1 MYVFSDMIDNQSIL
15 KWYTTCPSLCFLISV
30 QKKLP
35 FPLGYFKYDAPTT
48 TSLRTPTGL
57 IRFPVN
63 EPKTDAIV
71 KGTVAFSITIPKPP
85 KQNLRLTYFE
95 SMIFLDNKQSIK
107 NFHN

>member
-1 MYVFSDMIDNQSIL
+1 MVHDDLPISMLPN
-15 KWYTTCPSLCFLISV
+15 LCT
-30 QKKLP
+30 KTLP

-57 IRFPVN
+57 IGFPVN

-95 SMIFLDNKQSIK
+95 GMIFLDNKQSIK
-107 NFHN
+107 NFDN